1 MRTLTLIAIALLSLP
16 VHAGQVTSFN
26 KDCLENESAI
36 RSVNA
41 AAVDPKPGITGEV
54 CHMGQLSAE
63 DMSYVEAVQPTLAQ
77 PVAAIVI
84 EGEVCKY
91 GQLTAHDLSFV
102 EAVQPAHAVK
112 RLRGL

>member
-1 MRTLTLIAIALLSLP
+1 MRTTTLIAITLLSLP
-16 VHAGQVTSFN
+16 VHAAQLSTFN
-26 KDCLENESAI
+26 KDCVENESAI
-36 RSVNA
+36 LSVNV
-41 AAVDPKPGITGEV
+41 AAVDPKLGITGEV

-77 PVAAIVI
+77 PVAATVI
-84 EGEVCKY
+84 EGEVCQY
-91 GQLTAHDLSFV
+91 GQLTPHDLSFV

>member
-16 VHAGQVTSFN
+16 VHAAQVSTFN
-26 KDCLENESAI
+26 KDCVENESAI
-36 RSVNA
+36 LSVNA
-41 AAVDPKPGITGEV
+41 AAVDPKLGITGEV
-54 CHMGQLSAE
+54 CHLGQLSAE

-77 PVAAIVI
+77 PVAATVI
-84 EGEVCKY
+84 EGEVCQY
-91 GQLTAHDLSFV
+91 GQLTPHDLSFV